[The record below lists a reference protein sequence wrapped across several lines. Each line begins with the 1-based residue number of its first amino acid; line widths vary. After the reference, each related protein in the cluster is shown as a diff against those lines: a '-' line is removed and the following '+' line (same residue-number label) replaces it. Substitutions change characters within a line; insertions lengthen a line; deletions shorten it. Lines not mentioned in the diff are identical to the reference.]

1 MTQNNRNYIIELIKE
16 MLPIE
21 YIYKLFADEKDVFL
35 VRTEE
40 KKKVPTWRC
49 PFTTLGIPMNPEK
62 KNHRKEIPF
71 LFLIHA
77 NPNSGAGRT
86 N

>member
-1 MTQNNRNYIIELIKE
+1 MTQNDRNHIIELIKE

-21 YIYKLFADEKDVFL
+21 GIYKLFADEKNVFL

-49 PFTTLGIPMNPEK
+49 PFTALGIPMNPEM
-62 KNHRKEIPF
+62 KNHRKEIHF
-71 LFLIHA
+71 SF
-77 NPNSGAGRT
+77 
-86 N
+86 